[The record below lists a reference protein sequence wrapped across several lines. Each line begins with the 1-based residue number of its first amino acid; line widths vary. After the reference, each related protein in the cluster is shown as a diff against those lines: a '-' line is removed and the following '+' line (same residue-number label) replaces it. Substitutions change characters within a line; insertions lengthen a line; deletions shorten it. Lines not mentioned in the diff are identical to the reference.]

1 MDFLEGIK
9 SAIFYLRS
17 NKLRSFLTTLGIII
31 GVMTVITVVSLIEGL
46 NLKVKNMFSTLGTNV
61 IYVSRFPFI
70 QTSSK
75 DWRKYI
81 KRKPLTVEDAIAISK
96 HCPDVLLVSPSINTR
111 SDIKY
116 KGKRIEL
123 VGVSGVNQNYQDII
137 GQYVDEGRNFTE
149 GEVDRRRFVCVIGK
163 TIEKTF
169 FPNGNAIGKRIDIRG
184 YKFKIVGV
192 LEERGNLMGND
203 MDNIVN
209 IPYTTQ
215 QKIIGRRRNLTIVV
229 SAEDKE
235 LAMDEMRGVLRVRRK
250 TPEKA
255 EDDFSF
261 GTQDMLLDFYKKFT
275 GAAFLVMIGIASLA
289 LLTGGVGIMNI
300 MYVTV
305 TERTRE
311 IGIRMAIGAKKRDI
325 LWQFLIET
333 ITISVIGGLVG
344 ILAGIGLGKLI
355 SVASH
360 LPFAVAAWSVLTAFF
375 VSAGVGIVFGILPA
389 RKAANM
395 NPVEALR
402 YE

>member
-61 IYVSRFPFI
+61 IYVSKFPFI

-75 DWRKYI
+75 NYRKYI

-96 HCPDVLLVSPSINTR
+96 HCPDVSFVSPVINSS
-111 SDIKY
+111 SDVKY

-123 VGVSGVNQNYQDII
+123 VHVSGVNQNYQDII
-137 GQYVDEGRNFTE
+137 GQYVDEGRNYTE

-163 TIEKTF
+163 TIAKTF
-169 FPNGNAIGKRIDIRG
+169 FPAGNALGRRIDIRG
-184 YKFKIVGV
+184 YKFKVIGV
-192 LEERGNLMGND
+192 LEGRGNLLGND

-209 IPYTTQ
+209 IPYTTM
-215 QKIIGRRRNLTIVV
+215 QKIIGRRRHLMIVV

-261 GTQDMLLDFYKKFT
+261 GTQDMLLNFYKKFT

-333 ITISVIGGLVG
+333 ITISVIGGFVG
-344 ILAGIGLGKLI
+344 ILAGIGLGKMI
-355 SVASH
+355 SIVSH
-360 LPFAVAAWSVLTAFF
+360 LPFAVALWSVLTAFI
-375 VSAGVGIVFGILPA
+375 VSAGLGIVFGILPA
-389 RKAANM
+389 RKAANL